1 MYEVTVIYYDKTED
15 SMICTSKPDID
26 VEGGFVFIDGGAGQ
40 SLGFNIET
48 FLKVKVKNPLPT
60 VMPDMKYSINLNY
73 NTETDDVELLFSPS
87 IVYVS
92 MEGEDD
98 RYDPI
103 IVVKEGDRI
112 VRLLNSTYLKS
123 IKYLQDKTDLK
134 IVNLLNQL
142 K

>member
-123 IKYLQDKTDLK
+123 IKVASYSEKDK
-134 IVNLLNQL
+134 
-142 K
+142 